1 MNGHLV
7 AGRIVPMMRSVLWR
21 TFWVLMLIVGVV
33 VLSMLLWTPLE
44 RPKLGIERA
53 DCFYLMGDGVVT
65 ATPIPGCPTRPP
77 GRPGPSLTPLT
88 PEERERLLRRYPHG

>member
-1 MNGHLV
+1 MRRIGLALGLV
-7 AGRIVPMMRSVLWR
+7 IGIVVS
-21 TFWVLMLIVGVV
+21 V
-33 VLSMLLWTPLE
+33 VLLTSPQESTN
-44 RPKLGIERA
+44 LGIERS

>member
-1 MNGHLV
+1 VIEVHSHRILTVAERRIGLALGLV
-7 AGRIVPMMRSVLWR
+7 ICVVASV
-21 TFWVLMLIVGVV
+21 I
-33 VLSMLLWTPLE
+33 LLTSLQE
-44 RPKLGIERA
+44 ESTKLGIERP

>member
-1 MNGHLV
+1 VDVDHPLNPSLALVFGLLPAAPDELV
-7 AGRIVPMMRSVLWR
+7 ARASV
-21 TFWVLMLIVGVV
+21 I
-33 VLSMLLWTPLE
+33 LLTSLQE
-44 RPKLGIERA
+44 ESTKLGIERI

-88 PEERERLLRRYPHG
+88 PEERERLLRDYPHG